1 MQENN
6 APNTGKN
13 VKLTN
18 KVLSKHINTSLNA
31 CYWTRQQFLEQNP
44 ARIYMKYISSTTKL
58 REKKIIKDDLIVKM
72 DTSKSLLW

>member
-6 APNTGKN
+6 APNSGKN

-31 CYWTRQQFLEQNP
+31 CHWTRQQFLEQNP
-44 ARIYMKYISSTTKL
+44 ARIYVYEIYIFYNKTL
-58 REKKIIKDDLIVKM
+58 RKKNH
-72 DTSKSLLW
+72 